1 MTAMS
6 ARNIELLYRT
16 SQTSF
21 LLSNNSLCFLV
32 SEESIF
38 FLISANQKQ
47 ELHMLTM
54 FLSNRDEMRE
64 SYRGLLHRRFL

>member
-21 LLSNNSLCFLV
+21 LLSNNSLCLLV

-47 ELHMLTM
+47 ELHMSTM
-54 FLSNRDEMRE
+54 FLSNRDEMRK
-64 SYRGLLHRRFL
+64 SYRGHLHRRFL